1 MTEAFRSLFELRGK
15 MSNHDGN
22 LATSAKVDPATPK
35 APILSNVTEGAGLAV
50 EDKTTE
56 APPDDID
63 GKAPSAS
70 SVDDDVEYVHGHPVI
85 RNGT

>member
-1 MTEAFRSLFELRGK
+1 
-15 MSNHDGN
+15 MSNYDEN
-22 LATSAKVDPATPK
+22 LATSAKVDPGTPK
-35 APILSNVTEGAGLAV
+35 APIASNVTEGVDLAV

-56 APPDDID
+56 VPPDDID
-63 GKAPSAS
+63 GKAPSGS